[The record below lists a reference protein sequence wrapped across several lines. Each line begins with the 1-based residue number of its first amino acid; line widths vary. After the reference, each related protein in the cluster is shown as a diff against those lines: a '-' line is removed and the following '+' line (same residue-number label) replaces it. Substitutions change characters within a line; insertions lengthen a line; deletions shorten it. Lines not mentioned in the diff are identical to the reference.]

1 MRRADRLYVIVE
13 ILRREGRPVTAE
25 AIATELEV
33 SRRTVYRDV
42 ADLIASRV
50 PISGEAGIG
59 YVLESGY
66 HLPPLML
73 TEDEIDDLVAFMLT
87 LTDGYQ
93 PAPAAR

>member
-1 MRRADRLYVIVE
+1 MRRADRLYLVVE

-33 SRRTVYRDV
+33 SKRTVYRDV

-66 HLPPLML
+66 
-73 TEDEIDDLVAFMLT
+73 
-87 LTDGYQ
+87 
-93 PAPAAR
+93 